1 MQALLVGGPCHGQMV
16 ALQDGDAATQTSFK
30 AKAGEVEY
38 EYFRRS
44 AGSGH
49 KVVLYAIGDPSYSQV
64 VDAIRKSDLLS
75 STGKL
80 RVLGPDY
87 TLPANDEE
95 KPA

>member
-16 ALQDGDAATQTSFK
+16 ALDEDASAPAVKAQADG
-30 AKAGEVEY
+30 VEY
-38 EYFRRS
+38 VYLRRS
-44 AGSGH
+44 AESGH
-49 KVVLYAIGDPSYSQV
+49 KVVLYAIGNPSYSQV

-87 TLPANDEE
+87 TLPANDAEQG
-95 KPA
+95 

>member
-16 ALQDGDAATQTSFK
+16 ALEGEAATQPSFK
-30 AKAGEVEY
+30 ALAGEVEY

-44 AGSGH
+44 TESGH
-49 KVVLYAIGDPSYSQV
+49 TVVLYAIGEPSYSQV

-80 RVLGPDY
+80 RVLGPDD
-87 TLPANDEE
+87 TLPANDGE
-95 KPA
+95 PV